1 MSEKED
7 KERILIV
14 DDDED
19 TCKSLS
25 LILGRKGYGVDI
37 AGTGEEAL
45 EKIKKSPFDLVLLDI
60 KLPDA
65 DGIELI
71 APLKEPNPDT
81 EIVVTTGYASVE
93 NAVQALNKGAAAYL
107 TKPLNMDEVL
117 ATIGNILAKQR
128 LVREKQRVE
137 ERIEYLNAV
146 LRAIRNVNQ
155 LIIREG
161 DRPRLLKGICDN
173 LTETRGY
180 YSCWAA
186 LIDDSGAL
194 VTCAESGLGKDF
206 KAVAE
211 QLKKGKLP
219 QCAERAMKKTGVI
232 LAEDSQQDCKDC
244 PLAAKYE
251 GRGAMV
257 VRLAHEGRV
266 YGLLAVSVPAHVTVD
281 EEELSLFRE
290 VTGDIA
296 FALHGIE
303 QEEQRERAEEELRAS
318 KEFSDN
324 ILDSMQDGL
333 SVLDKDGVHIE
344 VNTALC
350 DMTGFPREELI
361 GVGPPHPYWAPEA
374 MDDIE
379 ITMKKTL
386 CGDLET
392 FELTFMRKNG
402 ERFPAIISPSCI
414 RDRNGDI
421 EHFMATVK
429 DITERKRAEDQIVR
443 MSSMQNSLNTFM
455 LKQSEINDYEQLV
468 KTIATQ
474 ADQLLNPIA
483 TVFNEYDQ
491 DAKVL
496 RIKEIKANQ
505 GVLALFAKIAG
516 KSIFSTDTPVN
527 DEMYEEMKTARI
539 KIASTLHQ
547 VSAGAVSKTVS
558 STLGK
563 ALKIKSFVG
572 FSYIVDDQVFG
583 TTVVAL
589 EEEPDRF
596 AMQLLGSYAHFT
608 SISLKRVIAE
618 QALRESE
625 ENYRTVFEGT
635 MDGLIVIDAE
645 TLKIVLANDAV
656 LQLYGFDPDADLSRI
671 NPLDYVH
678 PDDRER
684 ALRTILED
692 MFQEDLRQINEF
704 RVYTNQGEE
713 KWVSTLGSVIDCQ
726 GRKAGLVSF
735 RDITV
740 QKQAEEALRS
750 SEGKLRAMFDAI
762 TDGIFTINMEG
773 RVVELNEAAF
783 RMPGYSSREEL
794 IGANVFDFVAEKDRE
809 RAANDMMK
817 SISEGTAVRNA
828 EYTLM
833 KKDGSTFDC
842 EMSAAMLKDA
852 FDNPV
857 GFIAVERD
865 VTPRK
870 LAEEALRES
879 EERYRRLVESSPHGI
894 QVIDTGGVIT
904 FANPAYQK
912 MLGYTEEELLGESVL
927 NLLEPIAKRDE
938 LRNYL
943 HYLVK
948 EQPSPTTYNQQN
960 RAKDGRIIDMAVDWD
975 YNRDEQGHVTGFL
988 SVITDITEQKRAQE
1002 ALRESEERYRT
1013 LFEEAP
1019 ACIAVVD
1026 TSGVIVN
1033 CNDEIVNISGYTRD
1047 EVTGKRFDE
1056 LLTLDS
1062 GDLPD
1067 TEQDFRDIIG
1077 GKRASIQTLGIIRKD
1092 GQRRWLSIRVAPL
1105 QSGGK
1110 VYGILIYAVDVT
1122 QRRQAEEELQESE
1135 AKYSAVVEQS
1145 QTAVIIVQ
1153 DYVFTFVNQAAAK
1166 LSGYSRDELIG
1177 MKISRLFAPRL
1188 RELMDEMYRQRM
1200 EGEEVP
1206 PLYESQIRRKDGAL
1220 VDVEISASI
1229 IDYRGKPADVALIY
1243 DITERK
1249 RAEEEIKRHAQ
1260 RETNLR
1266 QITQAISQTM
1276 DMNEMLDN
1284 VLHRVCE
1291 VEDATIGAIFVLD
1304 LDTGEVV
1311 LRAHTGVSESFV
1323 NSMGVLK
1330 LSGAEM
1336 KRMLEWRG
1344 KALQPEKVFDRINAA
1359 RVAEAVKREG
1369 LQWHIILPFWSKGIP
1384 MGALTLGDLRHRRL
1398 SKDAED
1404 LLVAI
1409 GSEIAVGI
1417 DNIHLLERT
1426 MELSSTDELT
1436 GLYNRRHFYDVL
1448 EAEMARTARY
1458 KRPFTLVL
1466 LDLDGFKEY
1475 NDRFGHL
1482 NGDAVLKSLGQT
1494 LKSTLRKSDTSF
1506 RYGGDEFAII
1516 LAGTGSQ
1523 RAKGVIERIRM
1534 KWLQTPKARYPM
1546 LETPLGFSAGIA
1558 QFPEHADTA
1567 DGLVFMADSALYHAK
1582 QGGGYRVVVASDLES
1597 LSPEILET
1605 ATPDHVYALASTVDA
1620 KDPYTYGHSKNV
1632 ADIACKI
1639 GIEIGMSAK
1648 ELADLR
1654 NVSLLHDIGK
1664 LGVPDAILTK
1674 PGKLT
1679 REECEIVK
1687 RHSADGERI
1696 VSYVKDLSPLV
1707 HMIRHHH
1714 EWYDGSGYP
1723 DGLKGE
1729 AIPLG
1734 ARIITIADAY
1744 DTMTGRRPYREP
1756 VSPSEALEEL
1766 VRCSG
1771 TQFDPNL
1778 VEAFIG
1784 LSREHK

>member
-1 MSEKED
+1 
-7 KERILIV
+7 
-14 DDDED
+14 
-19 TCKSLS
+19 
-25 LILGRKGYGVDI
+25 
-37 AGTGEEAL
+37 
-45 EKIKKSPFDLVLLDI
+45 
-60 KLPDA
+60 
-65 DGIELI
+65 
-71 APLKEPNPDT
+71 
-81 EIVVTTGYASVE
+81 
-93 NAVQALNKGAAAYL
+93 
-107 TKPLNMDEVL
+107 
-117 ATIGNILAKQR
+117 
-128 LVREKQRVE
+128 
-137 ERIEYLNAV
+137 
-146 LRAIRNVNQ
+146 
-155 LIIREG
+155 
-161 DRPRLLKGICDN
+161 
-173 LTETRGY
+173 
-180 YSCWAA
+180 
-186 LIDDSGAL
+186 
-194 VTCAESGLGKDF
+194 
-206 KAVAE
+206 
-211 QLKKGKLP
+211 
-219 QCAERAMKKTGVI
+219 
-232 LAEDSQQDCKDC
+232 
-244 PLAAKYE
+244 
-251 GRGAMV
+251 
-257 VRLAHEGRV
+257 
-266 YGLLAVSVPAHVTVD
+266 VPAHVTVD

-303 QEEQRERAEEELRAS
+303 QEEQRERAEEELRESEEYFREITENSSDIIIITDRDGTIIYCSPSIERSAGYKP
-318 KEFSDN
+318 KEIIGRSGFEFIHPDDVQRGIVDFGQS
-324 ILDSMQDGL
+324 ILTKDIAIPNAFRIL
-333 SVLDKDGVHIE
+333 HKDGSVRYFAGLGKNLLDHPS
-344 VNTALC
+344 VA
-350 DMTGFPREELI
+350 GFI
-361 GVGPPHPYWAPEA
+361 
-374 MDDIE
+374 M
-379 ITMKKTL
+379 
-386 CGDLET
+386 
-392 FELTFMRKNG
+392 N
-402 ERFPAIISPSCI
+402 I
-414 RDRNGDI
+414 RDD
-421 EHFMATVK
+421 
-429 DITERKRAEDQIVR
+429 TERKRAEE
-443 MSSMQNSLNTFM
+443 T
-455 LKQSEINDYEQLV
+455 
-468 KTIATQ
+468 
-474 ADQLLNPIA
+474 
-483 TVFNEYDQ
+483 
-491 DAKVL
+491 L
-496 RIKEIKANQ
+496 RQ
-505 GVLALFAKIAG
+505 
-516 KSIFSTDTPVN
+516 
-527 DEMYEEMKTARI
+527 
-539 KIASTLHQ
+539 
-547 VSAGAVSKTVS
+547 
-558 STLGK
+558 
-563 ALKIKSFVG
+563 
-572 FSYIVDDQVFG
+572 
-583 TTVVAL
+583 
-589 EEEPDRF
+589 
-596 AMQLLGSYAHFT
+596 
-608 SISLKRVIAE
+608 
-618 QALRESE
+618 SE
-625 ENYRTVFEGT
+625 ENYRSVFEGT
-635 MDGLIVIDAE
+635 MDGLIAIDAE
-645 TLKIVLANDAV
+645 TLKIVLANDAA
-656 LQLYGFDPDADLSRI
+656 LRLYGFDPDADLSRI

-762 TDGIFTINMEG
+762 TDGIVTINMEG

-975 YNRDEQGHVTGFL
+975 YNRDEQGHVTGFT

-1019 ACIAVVD
+1019 ACITVVD

-1062 GDLPD
+1062 GDLPE

-1276 DMNEMLDN
+1276 DMDEMLDN

-1344 KALQPEKVFDRINAA
+1344 KALQPEKVFDRINTA

-1494 LKSTLRKSDTSF
+1494 LRSTLRKSDTSF

-1778 VEAFIG
+1778 VEAFVG